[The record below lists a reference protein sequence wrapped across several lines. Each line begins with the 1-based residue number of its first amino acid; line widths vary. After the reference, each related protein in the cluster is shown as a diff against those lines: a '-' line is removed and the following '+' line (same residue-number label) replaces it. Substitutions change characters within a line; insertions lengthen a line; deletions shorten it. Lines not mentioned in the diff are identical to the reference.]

1 MDREPSEEDDFDLG
15 EYLRSNEEAAAAEEE
30 ELRRAGPPPDEDW
43 ERKDED
49 PDRDHD
55 WLDTPGG

>member
-1 MDREPSEEDDFDLG
+1 MDREPSEEDGFD
-15 EYLRSNEEAAAAEEE
+15 
-30 ELRRAGPPPDEDW
+30 PDEYFQRDDADI
-43 ERKDED
+43 EALIDKYEDED